1 MKSTELKTIKELLYW
16 SYANLAMSHAAVV
29 SGSEKFNRTHFI
41 IRSRLYSGLMKGTMN
56 IGSLVEDEKIK
67 IKNSNCCCYCGI
79 VAPLT
84 VDHLIPQAKG
94 GAHSGDNSVWAC
106 QSCNSSK
113 GKKDLLDWLE
123 QKGKFP
129 ALFLLRRY
137 LKIAINFCEEN
148 DLMDKKQ
155 NGDFDLPFSIKKIP
169 IKYPSPPNMTMH
181 YDKNSTSIR

>member
-1 MKSTELKTIKELLYW
+1 M
-16 SYANLAMSHAAVV
+16 AHAAVV
-29 SGSEKFNRTHFI
+29 PGSEKFNRTHFI
-41 IRSRLYSGLMKGTMN
+41 IRNRLFSGLMKGTMN
-56 IGSLVEDEKIK
+56 VGYLIDDEKIK
-67 IKNSNCCCYCGI
+67 IKNSDRCCYCGT

-84 VDHLIPQAKG
+84 VDHLIPQVKG

-148 DLMDKKQ
+148 DLMEKEQ
-155 NGDFDLPFSIKKIP
+155 NGNFDLPFSIKKIP
-169 IKYPSPPNMTMH
+169 IKYPSPAKMTM
-181 YDKNSTSIR
+181 YYNKSSASIR